1 MDVGVEME
9 SCLGDGFKRRFVGL
23 CVPPLSLGLV
33 DGVLTLL
40 GQSSFYWD
48 GYQAVNE
55 ANPVFSGLL
64 QIHPLAAL
72 AGLAVWLAILCTLIV
87 VSPRVLAL
95 IFSIAI
101 SFGHTIG
108 SGSWLFEHFELGYQ
122 LANAYYLLSAC
133 ALGLGIHYAIG
144 SGGPEHEVL
153 KVPAQVRVK
162 LGGAAFALGMLLWVY
177 PWQA

>member
-1 MDVGVEME
+1 MAEPIATAIHGFCDRAFLPLQEAFAANFADGLEVGASLAATWRGKPVVD
-9 SCLGDGFKRRFVGL
+9 LWAGHADRKGL
-23 CVPPLSLGLV
+23 EPWREDTVV
-33 DGVLTLL
+33 
-40 GQSSFYWD
+40 
-48 GYQAVNE
+48 A
-55 ANPVFSGLL
+55 VFSSTK
-64 QIHPLAAL
+64 IPT
-72 AGLAVWLAILCTLIV
+72 ILCTLIV